1 MGSRREKAT
10 LAAVLAIMLL
20 VCFALVFLRNDYRFQ
35 IVHLEEVESTTGTWD
50 LSGVDFSNTVVKI
63 VGDVEYVEGA
73 VLTPE
78 EFAAREGEALTGN
91 PGYAYQALTSRIRL
105 VMPEERTYA
114 LCDSSIDFAHRLFID
129 GEERF
134 AAGVPAETADAFEP
148 GYRTFSLDAFAE
160 GGRIEVVQQ
169 AANFVHRESGGHDG
183 ILVGLPPVVHAF
195 IDAKGNVELVTLG
208 LFLALFLVNLALWAF
223 FRSYKSN
230 LIFALLCLVWA
241 VRTGITGAKMLY
253 EVFPMLPWEA
263 AFRVEYL
270 TLPFG
275 CILVVLLV
283 VDQFPGVMRP
293 WVRRAALGASAAFAL
308 AFLVADT
315 LWMSHALTA
324 YYAVFTTII
333 VYLIVRFV
341 STIPAQVR
349 ARTLTAGQ
357 VVALAALAVF
367 MYAAVH
373 DALYYLGIYLFG
385 VKRALAEPAMLVFAL
400 FQMAANFHGT
410 MREVAEAQLRERR
423 AESERAALAQVNELK
438 NGFYADVSHEMKTP
452 LTVIAANAQF
462 VADALAEGRS
472 DDETVDDLRAVS
484 VEARRLTQLV
494 TDMVDVSRMQ
504 AGAARRATVAVD
516 DLVRD
521 TARLYRSL
529 LARRGNEL
537 AVEVEEGLL
546 DVPGDADQ
554 LVQVLVNLLANAN
567 RHTARGTVR
576 VRAERAEDGGVRVSV
591 SDDGEG
597 MDAEALSSAFERY
610 ARGDETGSGLGLP
623 ICKAIVER
631 HGGEMGIESEPG
643 SGTRAWFTLP
653 GAKEEAH
660 GRG

>member
-10 LAAVLAIMLL
+10 LAAVLAVMLL

-50 LSGVDFSNTVVKI
+50 LSDVDFSNTVVKI

-73 VLTPE
+73 ILTPD
-78 EFAAREGEALTGN
+78 EFAAREGEALTGD

-148 GYRTFSLDAFAE
+148 GYQTFSLEAYAH

-195 IDAKGNVELVTLG
+195 IDAKGDIELVTLG

-230 LIFALLCLVWA
+230 LIFALLSLVWA

-270 TLPFG
+270 TLPLG

-283 VDQFPGVMRP
+283 ADQFPGVMRT
-293 WVRRAALGASAAFAL
+293 WARRAALGASAAFAL

-324 YYAVFTTII
+324 YYAVFTAII
-333 VYLIVRFV
+333 VYLVVRFAR
-341 STIPAQVR
+341 TIPAQVR

-357 VVALAALAVF
+357 AVALAALAVF

-410 MREVAEAQLRERR
+410 MREVAEARLREER

-438 NGFYADVSHEMKTP
+438 NGFYADLSHEMRTP

-462 VADALAEGRS
+462 VADALEEGRT
-472 DDETVDDLRAVS
+472 DGETVDDLRAVS
-484 VEARRLTQLV
+484 AEARRLSQLV
-494 TDMVDVSRMQ
+494 SSMVDVSRMQ
-504 AGAARRATVAVD
+504 EGARGRATVSVE

-521 TARLYRSL
+521 TAQLYRSL
-529 LARRGNEL
+529 LARRRNGLE
-537 AVEVEEGLL
+537 VEVEGGLPE
-546 DVPGDADQ
+546 VGGDADQ

-567 RHTARGTVR
+567 RHTAHGTVK

-597 MDAEALSSAFERY
+597 MDAATLSAAFERY
-610 ARGDETGSGLGLP
+610 ARGDEAGSGLGLP
-623 ICKAIVER
+623 ICKGIVER
-631 HGGEMGIESEPG
+631 HGGKMGIESEPG
-643 SGTRAWFTLP
+643 AGTQVWFTLP
-653 GAKEEAH
+653 AAKEDAH
-660 GRG
+660 G